1 MKDKEIKIRCGK
13 NSFVHPSY
21 IDYCM
26 TTSKV
31 DWNEDAQTEAIRI
44 WQLCFL
50 FPNLEAGVLID
61 LVKGKRK
68 YSYDDETIYIHVEEE
83 EE

>member
-1 MKDKEIKIRCGK
+1 MKDKEIKIRCE

-26 TTSKV
+26 TTSKGH
-31 DWNEDAQTEAIRI
+31 WNEDAQTEAVRI
-44 WQLCFL
+44 WQLSFM

-61 LVKGKRK
+61 LVKGRRK
-68 YSYDDETIYIHVEEE
+68 YSYDDETIYIHTEEE

>member
-1 MKDKEIKIRCGK
+1 MTEIRIRCGK

-26 TTSKV
+26 NTTKSE
-31 DWNEDAQTEAIRI
+31 WNDNAQTEAVRI
-44 WQLCFL
+44 WQLSFL
-50 FPNLEAGVLID
+50 FPNLEAGILVD

-68 YSYDDETIYIHVEEE
+68 YSYDEETIYIHAKEGEEE
-83 EE
+83 